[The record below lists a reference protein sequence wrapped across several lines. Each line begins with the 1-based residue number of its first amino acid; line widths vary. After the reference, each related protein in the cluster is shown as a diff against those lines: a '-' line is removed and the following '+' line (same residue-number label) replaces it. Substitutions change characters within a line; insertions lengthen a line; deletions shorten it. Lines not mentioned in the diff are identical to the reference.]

1 MALEKGRIAIPLAK
15 GINQK
20 IDPKQDPPGSL
31 ETLEN
36 IQVSKYGEIEKEKA
50 TKKFK
55 NGMVI
60 QVVLPLFL

>member
-1 MALEKGRIAIPLAK
+1 MALEKGRIAVPLAK

-36 IQVSKYGEIEKEKA
+36 IQVSKYGEIEKR
-50 TKKFK
+50 
-55 NGMVI
+55 
-60 QVVLPLFL
+60 